1 MVTALPKVRPMVR
14 FSRATKEATSAKPK
28 LCCPPPPKNE
38 GRGLKV
44 KDRDRELA
52 ALTKAMGHPA
62 RVKILRHLAKA
73 EGCICGDLVLEVG
86 LAQATVS
93 QHLKVLKTAGL
104 VQGTISG
111 PATCYCLK
119 RSTFAQLKDLL
130 GEF

>member
-1 MVTALPKVRPMVR
+1 MKPAA
-14 FSRATKEATSAKPK
+14 AT
-28 LCCPPPPKNE
+28 CCPPPPKNE

-44 KDRDRELA
+44 KDEDRDLA
-52 ALTKAMGHPA
+52 ALAKALGHPA

-104 VQGTISG
+104 IRGTISG
-111 PATCYCLK
+111 PATCYCVEPSAFSRLRLWLGGLRK
-119 RSTFAQLKDLL
+119 RS
-130 GEF
+130 